1 MALLITSVACLLL
14 IIAGGLLALLALE
27 MSSQQKRKPRPKQ
40 KTYRISPHD
49 TGAPSPYL
57 KARLVNQLLNGNS
70 RAATRLIRHARLK
83 NPGRSEIWY
92 VEKVIFD
99 LERDRH

>member
-27 MSSQQKRKPRPKQ
+27 MSAQQKKPRPKQ
-40 KTYRISPHD
+40 KIYRISPHD

-57 KARLVNQLLNGNS
+57 KARLVNELLNGNS
-70 RAATRLIRHARLK
+70 RAATRLVRHARLK

-92 VEKVIFD
+92 LEKVIFD

>member
-1 MALLITSVACLLL
+1 MLGILINSIVGLLL
-14 IIAGGLLALLALE
+14 IVTGLLIVLLVIE
-27 MSSQQKRKPRPKQ
+27 VSSQQKRRPKR
-40 KTYRISPHD
+40 TYYRMSPKD

-57 KARLVNQLLNGNS
+57 KARLINQLLNGDS
-70 RAATRLIRHARLK
+70 RAATRLVRHARLK

-92 VEKVIFD
+92 LEKVIFD